1 MTSSRSHDDPRVEES
16 GGSSPRTR
24 RGRETKAL
32 LIQAARDRFQM
43 DGYLNV
49 TVPGIAATA
58 GRSPASFYTYFDSKA
73 DLLATLMAAALDR
86 LRSDLDRVEH
96 QAPVDAVVKQCVTIL
111 WHAYRRDLPIFRASF
126 EVAVQE
132 GQPGLWSQLRA
143 VVVAAVER
151 AQHRA
156 TADVSPM
163 SAASSDAVASMIEM
177 FAFVWLSEGGD
188 DPGRQMDDATAIDT
202 LSRLWLAPIER
213 PAAGNPP
220 DPSRTVPR
228 SAS

>member
-1 MTSSRSHDDPRVEES
+1 MTSTRSYDDPRIKES
-16 GGSSPRTR
+16 SGSSPRTR
-24 RGRETKAL
+24 RGRETQAL

-58 GRSPASFYTYFDSKA
+58 GRSPASFYTYFDSKVA
-73 DLLATLMAAALDR
+73 LLTTLMAAAVER
-86 LRSDLDRVEH
+86 LRSDLDRVEYR
-96 QAPVDAVVKQCVTIL
+96 APADAVVKQCVRIL

-126 EVAVQE
+126 EVAMQD

-151 AQHRA
+151 AQHHA
-156 TADVSPM
+156 TQDVSPT
-163 SAASSDAVASMIEM
+163 SAASSNAVASMIEM

-202 LSRLWLAPIER
+202 LSQIWIEHTRRQATGTTPDRPRTAPR
-213 PAAGNPP
+213 PA
-220 DPSRTVPR
+220 T
-228 SAS
+228 